1 MSVHLAVDTS
11 SDYLSVALWGEDG
24 VRFERTEHVGR
35 KHAVRLPQAFNEA
48 LDEANVTRDALSS
61 VTVGV
66 GPGSYTGI
74 RVGIAAAR
82 GVAFALG
89 LPLHGAC
96 SLAMVAANAGPRT
109 EPVRVLRDARHGRVY
124 AAEFVWLDGRLNVTT
139 PAFKADRDALSETA
153 SDACVLEDTPPSAL
167 WAASKEAQRTEP
179 APNYLE

>member
-1 MSVHLAVDTS
+1 VSVRLAVDTS
-11 SDYLSVALWGEDG
+11 SEYLAVALWGEDG
-24 VRFERTEHVGR
+24 VQFERTEHVGR
-35 KHAVRLPQAFNEA
+35 AHAARLPHAFDEA
-48 LDEANVTRDALSS
+48 LRDAGVPRDALSS

-96 SLAMVAANAGPRT
+96 SLAMVAAHAGPQSG
-109 EPVRVLRDARHGRVY
+109 PVRVLRDARRGRVY

-139 PAFKADRDALSETA
+139 PAFKAERDALSENV
-153 SDACVLEDTPPSAL
+153 SDACMLEDTPPSAL
-167 WAASKEAQRTEP
+167 WAARPDALHTEP